1 MASRISTPLSSVR
14 AAVPTPN
21 LALLPSQALA
31 KLTSI
36 STKTLS
42 LLLERQ
48 RISTMSSSPL
58 SNGLSNN
65 TLHLEQIQTNLAS
78 LRNGILE
85 LEAVSRTAGGSQ
97 SQVEAVKLLR
107 KQYERMRGMLLVD
120 SQGVEK
126 PDLFSSLTSPSNASL
141 APLIGTPPPRSPSP
155 SIPDYNG
162 PFTPYTDDPQRPP
175 SPPSPNAL
183 LQTQKQLIDTQDT
196 HLSALSDSISRH
208 HNLSLQINSELDT
221 HHGLLQELDTE
232 LDQTEGRLSGAR
244 RRLDRVGRG
253 LKGNGSTVCIGM
265 LILVLLVLIIAFKT

>member
-1 MASRISTPLSSVR
+1 MASP
-14 AAVPTPN
+14 
-21 LALLPSQALA
+21 LA

-85 LEAVSRTAGGSQ
+85 LEAVSRTAGSQ

-120 SQGVEK
+120 SQGVEVPSLDIIVAPTPKK

>member
-1 MASRISTPLSSVR
+1 MTSRISTPLSSVR

-21 LALLPSQALA
+21 SASLPSQALA

-48 RISTMSSSPL
+48 RSSTMSSSPS

-85 LEAVSRTAGGSQ
+85 LEAVSRTAGGSH

-107 KQYERMRGMLLVD
+107 KQYERMRGMLLAD
-120 SQGVEK
+120 GQGVEK
-126 PDLFSSLTSPSNASL
+126 PDPFSSLTSPSNASL

-253 LKGNGSTVCIGM
+253 LKGNGSTVCIGV